1 MDMID
6 DDDAIPT
13 YKILVIGD
21 AGVGKSAMIFRFA
34 DDVFRETYISTIG
47 IDFRIQ
53 TVQVDGKPVK
63 LQVWDTA
70 GQERFRTITTS
81 YYRNAD
87 GIIVVY
93 AVNDRESFSAIS
105 TWLLEI
111 EKNSPKD
118 IVKIL
123 VGSKADGPHL
133 ITTEEGRNRAE
144 LAGAGFI
151 ETSAKTGMGVKE
163 LFEMMGMKIVN
174 VKGYKAPENPYE
186 PAPVLGDE
194 GGAGENKK
202 KKKCL
207 I

>member
-1 MDMID
+1 MLDEEETV
-6 DDDAIPT
+6 PT
-13 YKILVIGD
+13 YKVLVIGD

-34 DDVFRETYISTIG
+34 DDVFRDTYISTIG

-53 TVQVDGKPVK
+53 TVQVDGKPIK

-87 GIIVVY
+87 GIIIVY
-93 AVNDRESFSAIS
+93 AVNDRDSFTAIS
-105 TWLLEI
+105 SWLVEI

-123 VGSKADGPHL
+123 VGSKADWDHVIP
-133 ITTEEGRNRAE
+133 TEEGRKRAE
-144 LAGAGFI
+144 LAGVVHI

-163 LFEMMGMKIVN
+163 LFEMMGRKIVE
-174 VKGYKAPENPYE
+174 VKGYKVPQENPYD
-186 PAPVLGDE
+186 PAPKLDD
-194 GGAGENKK
+194 GGVPAEKK
-202 KKKCL
+202 KKKC
-207 I
+207 II